1 MLNLESEFQTL
12 MMSKKAY
19 SCRLFTYLIQYFQKR
34 MLTKLHFDE
43 MSTWMSE
50 LIIQFDYLSF
60 KALLFENY
68 TGLESEKMN
77 KNFLS

>member
-1 MLNLESEFQTL
+1 MPFWTSSGFGIQILN
-12 MMSKKAY
+12 
-19 SCRLFTYLIQYFQKR
+19 
-34 MLTKLHFDE
+34 
-43 MSTWMSE
+43 STWMSE